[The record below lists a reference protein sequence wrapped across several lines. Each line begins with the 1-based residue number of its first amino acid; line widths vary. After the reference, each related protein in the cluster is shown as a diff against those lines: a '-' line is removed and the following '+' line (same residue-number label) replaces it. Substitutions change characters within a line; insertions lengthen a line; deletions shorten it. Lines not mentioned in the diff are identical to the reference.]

1 MEVWVLCYN
10 DYEDNTNDVF
20 LYSSKEKAKK
30 EFDKWVQAY
39 CKAWNIECLNYDWIE
54 CNEHSFTDSN
64 KQVSFYFFKEVVDGE
79 NKNNN

>member
-30 EFDKWVQAY
+30 EFDKWVQDY
-39 CKAWNIECLNYDWIE
+39 CKAWNIEVFNTDGIE
-54 CNEHSFTDSN
+54 YSDNTFTDNN
-64 KQVSFYFFKEVVDGE
+64 KGVSFYFFKEKVDGE
-79 NKNNN
+79 IENNI